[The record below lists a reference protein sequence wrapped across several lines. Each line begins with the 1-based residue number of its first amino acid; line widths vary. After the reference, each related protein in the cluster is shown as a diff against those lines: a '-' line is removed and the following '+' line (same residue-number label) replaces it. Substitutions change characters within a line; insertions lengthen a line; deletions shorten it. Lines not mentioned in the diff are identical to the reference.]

1 LDLHPRLFDRA
12 RHRLRTDELFVR
24 STEAH
29 ALFGARV
36 RLPSTPPR
44 FLRSAARVDRRPEH
58 ATAHSAELFRTGR
71 RRCCWNRRRSVCR
84 CLRTRTDSPLSKTCM
99 QLPRTAK
106 LTHSPGRSP
115 RRRKLDRPPLIC
127 CARHARGSRLG
138 PRRGRARRSQTL
150 VTFGQL

>member
-1 LDLHPRLFDRA
+1 MPYSVPGCAFLRPRP
-12 RHRLRTDELFVR
+12 
-24 STEAH
+24 
-29 ALFGARV
+29 G
-36 RLPSTPPR
+36 